1 VWDLKNPTETVRIRY
16 PKNGE
21 ALESK
26 RKAIDKASEERRFLI
41 FVETKMRGYV
51 ANKLVKYQLCN
62 NCVLNK
68 EVKMKCSHEMTYVE

>member
-1 VWDLKNPTETVRIRY
+1 MRDLKNPTETVRIRY

-26 RKAIDKASEERRFLI
+26 REAIDKASEERRFLI
-41 FVETKMRGYV
+41 FVETKMRSYV

-62 NCVLNK
+62 NCELNN
-68 EVKMKCSHEMTYVE
+68 EVKDEMQS